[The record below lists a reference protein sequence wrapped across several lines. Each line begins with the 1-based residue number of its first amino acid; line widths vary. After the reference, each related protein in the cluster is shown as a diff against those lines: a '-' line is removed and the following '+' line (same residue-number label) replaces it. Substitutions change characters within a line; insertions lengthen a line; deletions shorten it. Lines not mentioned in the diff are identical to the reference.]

1 MAIQVLSIG
10 NSFSQDAQRYIYE
23 LAKSEGVD
31 IRTTN
36 LYIGGCPFERHF
48 RNIMGDLKEYG
59 LELNGFDTGFKVSVR
74 DALVARSWDYVT
86 IQQASPSSFNY
97 ETYQPYASVLADY
110 IKKYCPKAKILIH
123 QTWGYA
129 TDSDRIK
136 NFGFVSYDEMFAN
149 IKDAYNQLKEDIG
162 ADGVIPSGEV
172 LQKALALGIPSVHRD
187 GYHVKFGIGR
197 FLLALTWY
205 KYLTNN
211 SIDNVKYNWFDEE
224 VSEKEYRMAIDAVN
238 SIVK

>member
-1 MAIQVLSIG
+1 MTIHILSIG

-31 IRTTN
+31 IQTTN
-36 LYIGGCPFERHF
+36 LYIGGCPFEKHF
-48 RNIMGDLKEYG
+48 RNIMGDLKEYS
-59 LELNGFDTGFKVSVR
+59 LEKNGHDTGFKVSIC
-74 DALVARSWDYVT
+74 DALVSRSWDYIT
-86 IQQASPSSFNY
+86 IQQASHFSFDY
-97 ETYQPYASVLADY
+97 ETYQPYASVVADY
-110 IKKYCPKAKILIH
+110 IKEFCPKAKILIH

-136 NFGFVSYDEMFAN
+136 NFGFVSYDEMFAKV
-149 IKDAYNQLKEDIG
+149 KDAYNQLKEDIG
-162 ADGVIPSGEV
+162 ADGLIPSGEV
-172 LQKALALGIPSVHRD
+172 LQKALELGMASVHRD
-187 GYHVKFGIGR
+187 GFHAKFGVGR
-197 FLLALTWY
+197 FMLALTWY

-224 VSEKEYRMAIDAVN
+224 VSEEEYKIAIDAVN